1 MIMEIQTNEIIN
13 KFSDIISISDIKH
26 ILDIDKNIADM
37 FGNYDTFI
45 NEQKNEELGHFG
57 RILKPL
63 LNYSIEN
70 RKYYNWIIVGKKGY
84 IKYLIDCVIY
94 FYTYFCKRSDLDLL
108 NRIRVSLMKTI
119 HWVGRIKYVIDIYE
133 YIRNK
138 DKNDKEIKKLF
149 DDKEIESVYLY
160 RLYNKELLYEA
171 MFEKK
176 YKK

>member
-1 MIMEIQTNEIIN
+1 
-13 KFSDIISISDIKH
+13 
-26 ILDIDKNIADM
+26 
-37 FGNYDTFI
+37 
-45 NEQKNEELGHFG
+45 
-57 RILKPL
+57 
-63 LNYSIEN
+63 
-70 RKYYNWIIVGKKGY
+70 
-84 IKYLIDCVIY
+84 
-94 FYTYFCKRSDLDLL
+94 
-108 NRIRVSLMKTI
+108 MKTI